1 VLIHVTL
8 ITQPYDVRPNNF
20 THEEGYLEIVIRP
33 GQSQNWKL
41 CPFVLEHTFT
51 LLNYFGVIVK
61 QNWDESIYRNINTK

>member
-1 VLIHVTL
+1 MPLKLVTN
-8 ITQPYDVRPNNF
+8 PYSKYYDDYNF